1 MFYYL
6 QVGIEFMDLYSHL
19 IPVYDVEP
27 LEKITDAYL
36 DQYLWYEAD
45 KRRLFPPWVKPADTE
60 PPPLLTYKWCQ
71 GMYTHI
77 KLMKE
82 MLASCHCY
90 LKKGAKESPKFMKRY
105 RHLHSS
111 LGAGFRHNH
120 CRMHVPS
127 PAGRFETS
135 QGEIGRGQF
144 FDCCALLLCFVPVSS
159 M

>member
-1 MFYYL
+1 MVFYYL

-77 KLMKE
+77 KLMKRYGN
-82 MLASCHCY
+82 LQSSQGAS
-90 LKKGAKESPKFMKRY
+90 FRRY
-105 RHLHSS
+105 R
-111 LGAGFRHNH
+111 
-120 CRMHVPS
+120 CRMHVPL

-135 QGEIGRGQF
+135 QGEISQGQF
-144 FDCCALLLCFVPVSS
+144 FDCNALLLCFVPVSS
-159 M
+159 R